1 MREQVFL
8 FCVLGVLLTA
18 LIIPMIASDRTLGRC
33 LQCAEKSSGGLSIA
47 PAMAECTHSK
57 PWCSQTG
64 LEPASPTR
72 CALGVRHGLTADKAL
87 LAWRSPNLSYG
98 RSIPKLTTSRR
109 KCAPV
114 SKRAYGCFHRK
125 ANFPTEKRPLRRP
138 TCSAAHLGQCGGLKH
153 SENSANRLS
162 ASSYSSGL
170 PFQIFGFAGPT

>member
-1 MREQVFL
+1 
-8 FCVLGVLLTA
+8 
-18 LIIPMIASDRTLGRC
+18 
-33 LQCAEKSSGGLSIA
+33 
-47 PAMAECTHSK
+47 
-57 PWCSQTG
+57 
-64 LEPASPTR
+64 
-72 CALGVRHGLTADKAL
+72 
-87 LAWRSPNLSYG
+87 LSYG

-125 ANFPTEKRPLRRP
+125 ANFPTEKTGFCDRPHAALHI
-138 TCSAAHLGQCGGLKH
+138 SANCGDLKH